1 MAGDRLPGLAALR
14 HHAFPDTPRTR
25 ERPEHVHA
33 PLSTE
38 LWWRLQRRRSCKQGR
53 KRRLDAF
60 AVRTSRSQGA
70 RPVKRT
76 QDDRWALNLAAARRF
91 LAREGHLRVPRKH
104 AEELEAVEVPTDRQ
118 DGAGG
123 PVVVKLGTW
132 LDNVR
137 KRADKLHAERRAEL
151 DTLGMRW

>member
-1 MAGDRLPGLAALR
+1 M
-14 HHAFPDTPRTR
+14 
-25 ERPEHVHA
+25 
-33 PLSTE
+33 
-38 LWWRLQRRRSCKQGR
+38 
-53 KRRLDAF
+53 
-60 AVRTSRSQGA
+60 
-70 RPVKRT
+70 KRT